1 MDITGKIPNKEPEPT
16 LVVYNQP
23 LQIESIR
30 DQPKLAG
37 MEALLSKLLPQRVW
51 MERGNL
57 LHVQYVSSTPA
68 TTAEV
73 KLIEQRLDARLK
85 KMGAH
90 TVGICKVR
98 TKLHEQCFD
107 EIIRQV
113 TITCAARGTLLKR
126 VHEEIRARISKYEDL
141 YESSNSYGVRS
152 FLRGSNQK
160 DIMRRR
166 VALLEKEI
174 QQLEGAIDREM
185 VNREKREADFKAQSL
200 AEDQTHEEFL
210 KEQKNAYDELME
222 KYVDRVKVS
231 FEEKKGKKGKRK

>member
-1 MDITGKIPNKEPEPT
+1 MEITGDIPQQEPEPT

-57 LHVQYVSSTPA
+57 HVAYVSSTPA

-73 KLIEQRLDARLK
+73 KLIEQRLDSRLK
-85 KMGAH
+85 KTGAH
-90 TVGICKVR
+90 TVGICKLR

-107 EIIRQV
+107 EIIRHV
-113 TITCAARGTLLKR
+113 TITCAARGILLKR
-126 VHEEIRARISKYEDL
+126 IHEEIRARISKYEDL

-152 FLRGSNQK
+152 FLRGSSQK
-160 DIMRRR
+160 EVMRNR

-174 QQLEGAIDREM
+174 EQLEKAIDREM
-185 VNREKREADFKAQSL
+185 VTREKREADFKAQTL
-200 AEDQTHEEFL
+200 EEDEKHKSFL
-210 KEQKNAYDELME
+210 KEQKTSYDELME
-222 KYVDRVKVS
+222 RYVDKVKVS
-231 FEEKKGKKGKRK
+231 FEDKKKKGKRK